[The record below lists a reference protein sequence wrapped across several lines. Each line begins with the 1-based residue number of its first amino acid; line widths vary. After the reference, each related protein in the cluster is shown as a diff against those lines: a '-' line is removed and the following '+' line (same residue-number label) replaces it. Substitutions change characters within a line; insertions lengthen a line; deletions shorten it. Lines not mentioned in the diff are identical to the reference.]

1 MQYFKFFIQSTVYG
15 DTERYQISYRKL
27 FAKTV
32 IYRTTENRCCISKSL
47 HRQRYCEEK
56 DTALE
61 VFRTDRGL
69 RKHREIDA
77 VPEVLRRDCS
87 LQIHRKTDTVLFLS
101 AFFQQ
106 STAVGSS
113 SLDPGIYVT
122 IANADPLF
130 MRSFTVSS
138 RTPPPPGAQSRQPDA
153 LPERGSVV
161 FGLWTHNPRRC
172 PLDYWRLVTA
182 VSNVRNRCTSVSD
195 STVLESYHKAEST

>member
-138 RTPPPPGAQSRQPDA
+138 RTPPPP
-153 LPERGSVV
+153 RGSEQ
-161 FGLWTHNPRRC
+161 
-172 PLDYWRLVTA
+172 TA
-182 VSNVRNRCTSVSD
+182 RCTAGTRLGCLRSLDTQSPTLP
-195 STVLESYHKAEST
+195 SRLLEARYRRFKRP